1 MKMNR
6 ERSRRKWD
14 RKGNR
19 VVKWWGED
27 SRYKGRGGGKKKR
40 KVEEHR
46 KEKAQQFPFGVK
58 YSDSEM

>member
-1 MKMNR
+1 M
-6 ERSRRKWD
+6 E